1 MIHMQRKYNWNLIPI
16 HADRYEMKSNA
27 MRLLLTFDENLTL
40 RVFISDIYA
49 VLPLIIVSSV
59 LDDACM
65 DCLFNPEFVSSSIRD
80 PPVGVLPRR
89 LNVRFG
95 DYAAKRHDLVF
106 FDALVL
112 EGFENLK
119 RFLCRFRR
127 MFSYNSLIF
136 TCSCWP
142 LNVFL
147 EV

>member
-1 MIHMQRKYNWNLIPI
+1 
-16 HADRYEMKSNA
+16 MKSHV
-27 MRLLLTFDENLTL
+27 MRLLLTFDENLTFG
-40 RVFISDIYA
+40 VFVSNIY
-49 VLPLIIVSSV
+49 VVVPLVIVVGV

-65 DCLFNPEFVSSSIRD
+65 DCFLNPEFVSASVCD

-89 LNVRFG
+89 LNVRLG
-95 DYAAKRHDLVF
+95 DYAAKRHGLVF
-106 FDALVL
+106 FDTLVL
-112 EGFENLK
+112 EWFENLK

-142 LNVFL
+142 LNYFL